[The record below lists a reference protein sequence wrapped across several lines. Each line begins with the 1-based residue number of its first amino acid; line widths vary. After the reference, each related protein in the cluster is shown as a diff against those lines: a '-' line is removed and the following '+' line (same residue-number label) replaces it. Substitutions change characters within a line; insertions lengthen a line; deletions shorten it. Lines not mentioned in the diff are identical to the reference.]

1 MSADEQ
7 TLTDAS
13 VESKDGKSVMK
24 FTKPLVEPNQIT
36 ISAGKIQ
43 TQMLWANGVDSTTI
57 GYHGPT
63 KGSFSTDLSSGAA
76 VAVGA
81 ANKGAWLAHDICAF
95 FA

>member
-1 MSADEQ
+1 
-7 TLTDAS
+7 
-13 VESKDGKSVMK
+13 
-24 FTKPLVEPNQIT
+24 
-36 ISAGKIQ
+36 
-43 TQMLWANGVDSTTI
+43 MLWANGGDSTTI

-81 ANKGAWLAHDICAF
+81 ANKGAWLAHGICAF